1 MPSLPSIKSSLREL
15 QDFNF
20 FPPQLVMCISLYGE
34 KKNDKL
40 DLEKSL
46 RIDRMKELIKRQVK
60 EMQMKENLL
69 DKLNVLKS

>member
-1 MPSLPSIKSSLREL
+1 MYPFIWR
-15 QDFNF
+15 
-20 FPPQLVMCISLYGE
+20 
-34 KKNDKL
+34 KKKDNL

-69 DKLNVLKS
+69 DELYFKVLSINENYINAWSPYKTDSLVRNGQNEC

>member
-1 MPSLPSIKSSLREL
+1 
-15 QDFNF
+15 
-20 FPPQLVMCISLYGE
+20 MCISLYGE

-40 DLEKSL
+40 ENEKSL

>member
-1 MPSLPSIKSSLREL
+1 MYQFIWRK
-15 QDFNF
+15 
-20 FPPQLVMCISLYGE
+20 

>member
-1 MPSLPSIKSSLREL
+1 
-15 QDFNF
+15 
-20 FPPQLVMCISLYGE
+20 MCISLYGE

>member
-1 MPSLPSIKSSLREL
+1 MEK
-15 QDFNF
+15 
-20 FPPQLVMCISLYGE
+20 